1 MSILGVILA
10 GGGSTR
16 MGGGDKCLR
25 RIGDRRILDYV
36 RDSLGRQVGRMVL
49 SANGDAARFADFG
62 LPVLADRPGIVNGP
76 LAGLLAV
83 MEWNEAHG
91 AGATHLVSVAAD
103 TPFFPSDLVDHL
115 LAACGGSSSTIALA
129 TSDGRTH
136 PVFGLWPV
144 RLRADLVR
152 WCGESEKH
160 SVLGWAERHPLAKV
174 PFPLRHLPD
183 GRTLDPFFN
192 INTPDDLALAASFV
206 AASGE

>member
-25 RIGDRRILDYV
+25 RIGNRRILDYV
-36 RDSLGRQVGRMVL
+36 CDRLSRQVGRMVL
-49 SANGDAARFADFG
+49 SANGEAGRFDDFG
-62 LPVLADRPGIVNGP
+62 VPVIPDRPGVVDGP
-76 LAGLLAV
+76 LAGLLAA
-83 MEWNEAHG
+83 MEWNEAQESK
-91 AGATHLVSVAAD
+91 ATHIVSVAAD
-103 TPFFPSDLVDHL
+103 TPFFPADFVERLV
-115 LAACGGSSSTIALA
+115 AACGGSVSTIALA
-129 TSDGRTH
+129 TSNGRTH

-144 RLRADLVR
+144 KLQADLVR
-152 WCGESEKH
+152 WCGESERH

-174 PFPLRHLPD
+174 PFPLKHLPA

-192 INTPDDLALAASFV
+192 INTPEDLALAASFV